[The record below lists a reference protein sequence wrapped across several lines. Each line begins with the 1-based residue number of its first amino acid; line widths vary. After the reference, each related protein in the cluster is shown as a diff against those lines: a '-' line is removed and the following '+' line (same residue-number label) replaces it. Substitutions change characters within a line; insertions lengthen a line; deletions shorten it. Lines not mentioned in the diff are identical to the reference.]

1 MWKTNSGKSSCLSPI
16 NCMGEKV
23 FPSFAFLSKS
33 RNQKVLKFGG
43 DRSEFS
49 RRENFLPDDF
59 NQNNMTHKTE
69 PHSRTLGNGWKMV
82 FGNRVESRLTC
93 SRSQINQHHRT
104 PKDFV
109 YKETESE
116 RVSDFPICTRKSRGL
131 IWDAEE
137 AKSFFSQQ
145 DASHNLVK
153 LS

>member
-69 PHSRTLGNGWKMV
+69 PHSRTLGNGVWKSSGKSSNML
-82 FGNRVESRLTC
+82 SL
-93 SRSQINQHHRT
+93 SDKPT
-104 PKDFV
+104 PPHAEGFCLQGDR
-109 YKETESE
+109 EWESE
-116 RVSDFPICTRKSRGL
+116 WFSDMHKKIPRFDLRCWGGTVFFFPARRVSQSR
-131 IWDAEE
+131 
-137 AKSFFSQQ
+137 
-145 DASHNLVK
+145 
-153 LS
+153 